1 MQKQRPRQAR
11 GEHGMPG
18 EASSSCPTPGASC
31 LWAPCLC
38 SLHLSAV
45 LGSSRASTPPAPAP
59 GGCGHWKPHLLGT
72 LGSLW
77 DLFRTNVVFIGEM
90 KKKSPR
96 LLAQEIKRARLL
108 GAGKERWEEAALL
121 FKTCQVET
129 FTETLILLIKQEKT
143 FVVKLMQLQNNRTN

>member
-1 MQKQRPRQAR
+1 M
-11 GEHGMPG
+11 
-18 EASSSCPTPGASC
+18 
-31 LWAPCLC
+31 
-38 SLHLSAV
+38 
-45 LGSSRASTPPAPAP
+45 
-59 GGCGHWKPHLLGT
+59 
-72 LGSLW
+72 
-77 DLFRTNVVFIGEM
+77 FRTNVVFIGET

-143 FVVKLMQLQNNRTN
+143 FVVKLMQLRNNRTN